1 VETWPSGVY
10 PGSPLERR
18 SPEELR
24 RLLDRAVAASSNGIL
39 ITDPNLP
46 DNPIVYANPAF
57 ERTTGYLVGE
67 AVGRNCRFLQGE
79 DRDQS
84 ALEELRAAL
93 REGRGCRVV
102 LRNYRKDGS
111 LFWNEL
117 HVSPVHDEEGRLTNF
132 VGVQNDVT
140 GRRRIEE
147 ALKESEDRL
156 RLAVEATG
164 LGTWDFNPVTG
175 ELRWDE
181 RCKAMFGLPPEA
193 EVDYEVFL
201 AGLHP
206 DVRERTDEV
215 VQQALDPETDGGFDV
230 EYRTVGLGDG
240 IERWVAARGQA
251 FFDEAGRAVR
261 FIGTVLDITERKRAE
276 EERDLL
282 LVREQLARAEAVAT
296 RRRLALLAS
305 VGPVLYSSLDY
316 EAMLERIARLTVPEL
331 ADWCLVDILEED
343 GAVNQLAA
351 AHADRAK
358 EGLLRELLRHRRFGE
373 GAPGTAPGTVA
384 QVMRT
389 GRPVL
394 ISDAPDRL
402 ALEKATGP
410 EHLRVLRSLGGHSL
424 MSVPLL
430 TRGKTLGAMT
440 LVSSN
445 PERHYGEEDLALAE
459 ALAYRCALG
468 VENARLY
475 RERSHIARTLQRS
488 LLPRL
493 PQIPGVEVG
502 VEYLPVGEENEVGGD
517 FYDLIE
523 AGDEDGP
530 EGWLTV
536 VGDVCGKGAT
546 AAAVTA
552 LARYTIRAI
561 AMREDEPSA
570 VLLALNKA
578 MIRQLHDGQFCT
590 VACARLKPA
599 AGAGGF
605 ELTVARGGHPAPLLL
620 RADGSVEAVD
630 PPGKV
635 LGVFEDPELGYRTV
649 RLGAGDAAIF
659 YTDGIV
665 EARGPDDS
673 FFGEGRLVD
682 LLRSCAGHDAPAI
695 AEKMRDVVLE
705 YGEGNLSD
713 DLAVLVLRIPE

>member
-1 VETWPSGVY
+1 VETWSSGVY
-10 PGSPLERR
+10 PGSPLER
-18 SPEELR
+18 SSSEELR

-46 DNPIVYANPAF
+46 DNPIVYTNPAF
-57 ERTTGYLVGE
+57 ERTTGYLVE
-67 AVGRNCRFLQGE
+67 EVVGRNCRFLQGE
-79 DRDQS
+79 DREQP

-117 HVSPVHDEEGRLTNF
+117 HVSPVHDKEGRLTNF

-193 EVDYEVFL
+193 EVDYGVFL
-201 AGLHP
+201 AGIHP
-206 DVRERTDEV
+206 DDRERTDEV

-230 EYRTVGLGDG
+230 EYRTVGLRDG
-240 IERWVAARGQA
+240 IERWVSARGQA
-251 FFDEAGRAVR
+251 FFDASGRAVR

-305 VGPVLYSSLDY
+305 VGPILYSSLDY

-343 GAVNQLAA
+343 GALNQLAA

-358 EGLLRELLRHRRFGE
+358 EGLLRELLRHRRLDE
-373 GAPGTAPGTVA
+373 GAPGTVA
-384 QVMRT
+384 QVLRT

-394 ISDAPDRL
+394 ISDAPERL
-402 ALEKATGP
+402 ALETATGP
-410 EHLRVLRSLGGHSL
+410 EVLRSLGGHSL

-440 LVSSN
+440 LVSSS

-459 ALAYRCALG
+459 ALAYRCALA

-488 LLPRL
+488 LLPKL

-523 AGDEDGP
+523 AGDEEGP
-530 EGWLTV
+530 DSWLTV
-536 VGDVCGKGAT
+536 IGDVCGKGAT

-561 AMREDEPSA
+561 AMHEDEPST

-578 MIRQLHDGQFCT
+578 MIRQLDDCQFCT
-590 VACARLKPA
+590 VACARLRPA
-599 AGAGGF
+599 AGAGF

-620 RADGSVEAVD
+620 HADGSVEAVD

-635 LGVFEDPELGYRTV
+635 LGVFEDPELGGRTV
-649 RLGAGDAAIF
+649 HLGAGDAAVF

-673 FFGEGRLVD
+673 LFGEGRLVD
-682 LLRSCAGHDAPAI
+682 LLRSCAGLEAPAI
-695 AEKMRDVVLE
+695 AQRLRDVTLE
-705 YGEGNLSD
+705 YGEGNPSD
-713 DLAVLVLRIPE
+713 DLAVMVLRIPEGP

>member
-1 VETWPSGVY
+1 
-10 PGSPLERR
+10 
-18 SPEELR
+18 
-24 RLLDRAVAASSNGIL
+24 
-39 ITDPNLP
+39 
-46 DNPIVYANPAF
+46 
-57 ERTTGYLVGE
+57 
-67 AVGRNCRFLQGE
+67 
-79 DRDQS
+79 
-84 ALEELRAAL
+84 
-93 REGRGCRVV
+93 
-102 LRNYRKDGS
+102 
-111 LFWNEL
+111 
-117 HVSPVHDEEGRLTNF
+117 
-132 VGVQNDVT
+132 
-140 GRRRIEE
+140 
-147 ALKESEDRL
+147 
-156 RLAVEATG
+156 
-164 LGTWDFNPVTG
+164 
-175 ELRWDE
+175 
-181 RCKAMFGLPPEA
+181 
-193 EVDYEVFL
+193 
-201 AGLHP
+201 
-206 DVRERTDEV
+206 
-215 VQQALDPETDGGFDV
+215 
-230 EYRTVGLGDG
+230 
-240 IERWVAARGQA
+240 
-251 FFDEAGRAVR
+251 
-261 FIGTVLDITERKRAE
+261 
-276 EERDLL
+276 
-282 LVREQLARAEAVAT
+282 
-296 RRRLALLAS
+296 LLAS

>member
-1 VETWPSGVY
+1 VETWSSGVY

-18 SPEELR
+18 SSSELR

-39 ITDPNLP
+39 ITDPNQP
-46 DNPIVYANPAF
+46 DDPIVYANRAF
-57 ERTTGYLVGE
+57 ERITGYPAEE
-67 AVGRNCRFLQGE
+67 AIGRNCRFLQGE
-79 DRDQS
+79 DRGQP

-117 HVSPVHDEEGRLTNF
+117 YVSPVHDEEGRLTNF

-181 RCKAMFGLPPEA
+181 RCKAMFGLPPGA

-206 DVRERTDEV
+206 DDRERTDEV
-215 VQQALDPETDGGFDV
+215 VQQALDPESDGGFDV
-230 EYRTVGLGDG
+230 EYRTVGLRDG

-251 FFDEAGRAVR
+251 YFDETGRAVR

-305 VGPVLYSSLDY
+305 VGPILYSSLDY
-316 EAMLERIARLTVPEL
+316 EAMLERITRLTVPEL

-343 GAVNQLAA
+343 GTVNQLAA

-358 EGLLRELLRHRRFGE
+358 EGLLRELLRHRRFDE
-373 GAPGTAPGTVA
+373 GAPGTVA
-384 QVMRT
+384 QVLRT

-394 ISDAPDRL
+394 VSDAPDPWPV
-402 ALEKATGP
+402 EKATGE
-410 EHLRVLRSLGGHSL
+410 EHLQVLRRLGVRSL

-430 TRGKTLGAMT
+430 VRGRTLGAMT
-440 LVSSN
+440 LVSSS
-445 PERHYGEEDLALAE
+445 PERHYGEEDLSLAE
-459 ALAYRCALG
+459 ALAYRCALA
-468 VENARLY
+468 VDNARLY

-488 LLPRL
+488 LLPHL
-493 PQIPGVEVG
+493 PQVPGVEVG

-523 AGDEDGP
+523 AGDETD
-530 EGWLTV
+530 GWLAV
-536 VGDVCGKGAT
+536 IGDVCGKGAT

-561 AMREDEPSA
+561 AMHQDEPST
-570 VLLALNKA
+570 VLSALNEA
-578 MIRQLHDGQFCT
+578 MIRQLDDEQFCT
-590 VACARLKPA
+590 VACARLKPVE
-599 AGAGGF
+599 GAGF
-605 ELTVARGGHPAPLLL
+605 ELTVARGGHPVPLLL
-620 RADGSVEAVD
+620 RADGSVEAID
-630 PPGKV
+630 PPGKG
-635 LGVFEDPELGYRTV
+635 LGVFEDPELGDRTV
-649 RLGAGDAAIF
+649 HLGAGDAAVF
-659 YTDGIV
+659 YTDGVV
-665 EARGPDDS
+665 EARGPDGS
-673 FFGEGRLVD
+673 LFGEGRLLD
-682 LLRSCAGHDAPAI
+682 LLRSCAGLEAPAI
-695 AEKMRDVVLE
+695 AERLRDVTLE

-713 DLAVLVLRIPE
+713 DLAVLVLRVPE

>member
-1 VETWPSGVY
+1 METWSSGVY
-10 PGSPLERR
+10 PGSPFERR
-18 SPEELR
+18 SSEELR

-67 AVGRNCRFLQGE
+67 VVGRNCRFLQGE

-93 REGRGCRVV
+93 WEGRGCRVV

-206 DVRERTDEV
+206 DDRERTDEV

-251 FFDEAGRAVR
+251 FFDEAGKAVR

-343 GAVNQLAA
+343 GTVNQLAA

-358 EGLLRELLRHRRFGE
+358 EGLLRELLRHRQFE
-373 GAPGTAPGTVA
+373 DGASGTVA
-384 QVMRT
+384 QVLRT

-488 LLPRL
+488 LLPKL

-530 EGWLTV
+530 KGWLTV
-536 VGDVCGKGAT
+536 IGDVCGKGAT

-578 MIRQLHDGQFCT
+578 MIRQLDDGQFCT

-635 LGVFEDPELGYRTV
+635 LGVFEDPELGDRTV
-649 RLGAGDAAIF
+649 HLGAGDAAIF

-682 LLRSCAGHDAPAI
+682 LLRSCAGLGAPAI

>member
-1 VETWPSGVY
+1 METWSSGVY

-18 SPEELR
+18 SSEELR

-67 AVGRNCRFLQGE
+67 VVGRNCRFLQGE

-206 DVRERTDEV
+206 DDRERTDEV

-251 FFDEAGRAVR
+251 FFDEAGKAVR

-343 GAVNQLAA
+343 GTVNQLAA

-358 EGLLRELLRHRRFGE
+358 EGLLRELLRHRQFE
-373 GAPGTAPGTVA
+373 DGASGTVA
-384 QVMRT
+384 QVLRT

-488 LLPRL
+488 LLPKL
-493 PQIPGVEVG
+493 PQIRGVEVG

-530 EGWLTV
+530 KGWLTV
-536 VGDVCGKGAT
+536 IGDVCGKGAT

-578 MIRQLHDGQFCT
+578 MIRQLDDGQFCT

-635 LGVFEDPELGYRTV
+635 LGVFEDPELGDRTV
-649 RLGAGDAAIF
+649 HLGAGDAAIF

-682 LLRSCAGHDAPAI
+682 LLRSCAGLGAPAI

>member
-1 VETWPSGVY
+1 METWSSGVY
-10 PGSPLERR
+10 HGSPLERR
-18 SPEELR
+18 SSEELR
-24 RLLDRAVAASSNGIL
+24 LLLDRAVAASSNGIV

-57 ERTTGYLVGE
+57 EETTGYPVEE
-67 AVGRNCRFLQGE
+67 AIGRNCRFLQGE
-79 DRDQS
+79 DREQP
-84 ALEELRAAL
+84 AL
-93 REGRGCRVV
+93 RELREAVREGHGCRVV
-102 LRNYRKDGS
+102 LRNYRKDGT
-111 LFWNEL
+111 LFFNEL
-117 HVSPVHDEEGRLTNF
+117 YVSPVHDEEGRLTNF

-140 GRRRIEE
+140 ERRRIEE

-193 EVDYEVFL
+193 EVDYGVFL

-206 DVRERTDEV
+206 DDRERTDEV

-230 EYRTVGLGDG
+230 EYRTVGLRDG
-240 IERWVAARGQA
+240 IERWVSARGQA
-251 FFDEAGRAVR
+251 FFDEARRAVR

-305 VGPVLYSSLDY
+305 VGPILYSSLDY

-343 GAVNQLAA
+343 GTVNQLAA
-351 AHADRAK
+351 AHADREK
-358 EGLLRELLRHRRFGE
+358 EGLLRELLRHRGFGE
-373 GAPGTAPGTVA
+373 DAPGTVA
-384 QVMRT
+384 QVLRT
-389 GRPVL
+389 GRSIL

-402 ALEKATGP
+402 AVEKATGP

-440 LVSSN
+440 LVSSS
-445 PERHYGEEDLALAE
+445 PQRHYGEEDLSLAE
-459 ALAYRCALG
+459 ALAYRCALA
-468 VENARLY
+468 VDNARLY

-488 LLPRL
+488 LLPKL

-530 EGWLTV
+530 DGWLTV
-536 VGDVCGKGAT
+536 IGDVCGKGAT

-561 AMREDEPSA
+561 AMREDEPST

-578 MIRQLHDGQFCT
+578 MLRQLDDGQFCT

-599 AGAGGF
+599 AGGGF

-620 RADGSVEAVD
+620 RADGSVEAID

-635 LGVFEDPELGYRTV
+635 LGVFEDPELGDRTV
-649 RLGAGDAAIF
+649 HLGAGDVAVF

-673 FFGEGRLVD
+673 FFGEGRLLD
-682 LLRSCAGHDAPAI
+682 LLRSCAGLEAPAI
-695 AEKMRDVVLE
+695 AQRLRDVTLE
-705 YGEGNLSD
+705 YGEGSLSD
-713 DLAVLVLRIPE
+713 DLAVLVLRAPEEP